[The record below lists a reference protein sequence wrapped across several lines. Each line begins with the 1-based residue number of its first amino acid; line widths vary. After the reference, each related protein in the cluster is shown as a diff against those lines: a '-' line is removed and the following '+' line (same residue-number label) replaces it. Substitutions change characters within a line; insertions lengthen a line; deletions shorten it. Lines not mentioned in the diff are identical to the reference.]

1 MIHYIFSVENKSY
14 LQAEENLT
22 NICSANNPGERL
34 LQELRMEN
42 IAYVLHSA
50 FDQAADS
57 LFPLNFSNGKVKLFF
72 SNPCL
77 EMCSSQEQSSRIQ
90 RGNWHEHK
98 HSKNLY
104 CAKEIINF
112 HSSEWTLHMPHYD
125 VETIDAYIYSVYV

>member
-72 SNPCL
+72 LAIPVWKCAHRKSKVAGF
-77 EMCSSQEQSSRIQ
+77 
-90 RGNWHEHK
+90 RGGIGMSISTPK
-98 HSKNLY
+98 TFIVPKR
-104 CAKEIINF
+104 
-112 HSSEWTLHMPHYD
+112 
-125 VETIDAYIYSVYV
+125 